1 MNCHYYKLII
11 SDIQSVNTI
20 FLEFYNFRWFK
31 LHVHIDL
38 FYDNAA
44 SVHIFYWCLILK
56 KYTNIIYFSNFPGNK
71 MISIIKQSLKQLQEL
86 TCLKFIPAGPD
97 DAAIMYF
104 TNIGQVITFLI
115 IKLISDAS
123 SRPFLAKDFL
133 FCPPF
138 SPDILIKPT
147 NVRYSKKWCNCDVI

>member
-1 MNCHYYKLII
+1 MLILFF
-11 SDIQSVNTI
+11 VLI
-20 FLEFYNFRWFK
+20 FFWKTNFRWFK
-31 LHVHIDL
+31 LHVRYMYTLICFMIML
-38 FYDNAA
+38 L
-44 SVHIFYWCLILK
+44 HIFYWCLIKK

-97 DAAIMYF
+97 DADIMYF